1 MTESGAQADLR
12 RVNALL
18 GADGVVRTPARLA
31 GWVRSL
37 VEAGLADIRRSGR
50 GFALGADVL
59 EFLDALQSAEL
70 SENGRIVDGAERID
84 IGDGI
89 DLILNSSQAAALLEC
104 DARTVRRA
112 FESGKLR
119 GQKLG
124 HEWVTTTKDLDDFRF
139 EKRVRNG

>member
-1 MTESGAQADLR
+1 MVTESGAQADVR

-18 GADGVVRTPARLA
+18 DADGVVRTPARLA

-50 GFALGADVL
+50 GSALGADVL

-70 SENGRIVDGAERID
+70 SENGRIVEGAERIVL
-84 IGDGI
+84 GDGI
-89 DLILNSSQAAALLEC
+89 DLMLTSSQAAEVLEC

-124 HEWVTTTKDLDDFRF
+124 HEWVTSQKDLDEFRF
-139 EKRVRNG
+139 GKRGR